1 LIWIIPFRP
10 PIFDKSK
17 SVRSSAFR
25 AARVRNYADYNVQP
39 EVTMDIK
46 SLSAAVMAAG
56 LFLAAP
62 AFAQS
67 TATPQNPPKKTQT
80 QEGAPAI
87 PTTANDYK
95 QRTQEGAPAIPTTA
109 NDYKPK

>member
-1 LIWIIPFRP
+1 M
-10 PIFDKSK
+10 
-17 SVRSSAFR
+17 
-25 AARVRNYADYNVQP
+25 N
-39 EVTMDIK
+39 IK
-46 SLSAAVMAAG
+46 SLSAALMAAG

-67 TATPQNPPKKTQT
+67 TATPQNPPKKQQT

-109 NDYKPK
+109 NDYKAK

>member
-1 LIWIIPFRP
+1 M
-10 PIFDKSK
+10 K
-17 SVRSSAFR
+17 
-25 AARVRNYADYNVQP
+25 N
-39 EVTMDIK
+39 K
-46 SLSAAVMAAG
+46 SLPFAMMAAG

-67 TATPQNPPKKTQT
+67 SATPQNPPKKQSTQEGAPATPQTASDYKQKT

-95 QRTQEGAPAIPTTA
+95 
-109 NDYKPK
+109 NK

>member
-1 LIWIIPFRP
+1 M
-10 PIFDKSK
+10 
-17 SVRSSAFR
+17 
-25 AARVRNYADYNVQP
+25 
-39 EVTMDIK
+39 TTK
-46 SLSAAVMAAG
+46 SLSAALMAAG

-67 TATPQNPPKKTQT
+67 TPQTPPKKQQT

-95 QRTQEGAPAIPTTA
+95 QRTRKGLPPFRRRRTTTSRSNRDGSGSIPVVNKLPGWA
-109 NDYKPK
+109 CVGHGRRVILVER

>member
-1 LIWIIPFRP
+1 MMN
-10 PIFDKSK
+10 S
-17 SVRSSAFR
+17 
-25 AARVRNYADYNVQP
+25 
-39 EVTMDIK
+39 K
-46 SLSAAVMAAG
+46 SLSAALMAAG

-62 AFAQS
+62 AFAQ
-67 TATPQNPPKKTQT
+67 TTPQSPPKKQQT

-109 NDYKPK
+109 NDYKQK

>member
-1 LIWIIPFRP
+1 VLHTHLAA
-10 PIFDKSK
+10 SK
-17 SVRSSAFR
+17 REL
-25 AARVRNYADYNVQP
+25 YADEITFNL
-39 EVTMDIK
+39 ENLMTSK
-46 SLSAAVMAAG
+46 SLSAALMAAG

-67 TATPQNPPKKTQT
+67 TATSQNQPKKQQT

-109 NDYKPK
+109 NDYKQK

>member
-1 LIWIIPFRP
+1 MAA
-10 PIFDKSK
+10 SK
-17 SVRSSAFR
+17 REL
-25 AARVRNYADYNVQP
+25 YAGPTTVQL
-39 EVTMDIK
+39 ENLMTSK
-46 SLSAAVMAAG
+46 SLSAALMAAG

-67 TATPQNPPKKTQT
+67 TTTHPPKKQQT

-95 QRTQEGAPAIPTTA
+95 QRT
-109 NDYKPK
+109 

>member
-1 LIWIIPFRP
+1 MNR
-10 PIFDKSK
+10 
-17 SVRSSAFR
+17 
-25 AARVRNYADYNVQP
+25 
-39 EVTMDIK
+39 K
-46 SLSAAVMAAG
+46 SLPFAMMAAG

-62 AFAQS
+62 AFAQ
-67 TATPQNPPKKTQT
+67 TAPQNPPKKQQT

-109 NDYKPK
+109 NDYKQK

>member
-1 LIWIIPFRP
+1 MN
-10 PIFDKSK
+10 S
-17 SVRSSAFR
+17 
-25 AARVRNYADYNVQP
+25 
-39 EVTMDIK
+39 K
-46 SLSAAVMAAG
+46 SLSAALMAAG

-67 TATPQNPPKKTQT
+67 TATPTPPKKQQT

-109 NDYKPK
+109 NDYKQK

>member
-1 LIWIIPFRP
+1 M
-10 PIFDKSK
+10 
-17 SVRSSAFR
+17 
-25 AARVRNYADYNVQP
+25 N
-39 EVTMDIK
+39 TK
-46 SLSAAVMAAG
+46 SLSAALMAAG
-56 LFLAAP
+56 MFLAAP

-67 TATPQNPPKKTQT
+67 TTPANPPKKQQT

-109 NDYKPK
+109 NDYKQK